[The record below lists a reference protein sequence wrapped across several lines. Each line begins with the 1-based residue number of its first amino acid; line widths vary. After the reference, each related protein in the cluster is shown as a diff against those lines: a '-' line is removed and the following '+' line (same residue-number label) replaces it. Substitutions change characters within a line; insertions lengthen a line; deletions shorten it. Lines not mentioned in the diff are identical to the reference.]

1 MIRIA
6 GGRWRGRR
14 LQTPR
19 GMEVR
24 PTLESVRQSLFNIL
38 GSQRLEGARVADL
51 FAGTGALGL
60 EALSRG
66 AERLVSAEKD
76 RRALGVLRRNVASLE
91 ATEQV
96 VVISVDLLARKG
108 VERLKERLDEAAVP
122 FDLVLA
128 DPPWGLLDASRRSA
142 ALGPEALPVALADAG
157 LLAPGALVVLE
168 HGVAQPPRLPPDERL
183 VEWDRRCYGETGLVI
198 LEHRC

>member
-1 MIRIA
+1 
-6 GGRWRGRR
+6 
-14 LQTPR
+14 
-19 GMEVR
+19 MELR

-38 GSQRLEGARVADL
+38 GSQRLQGAKVADL

-66 AERLVSAEKD
+66 AQRLVLVEKD
-76 RRALGVLRRNVASLE
+76 RRALRVLRRNVAILE

-96 VVISVDLLARKG
+96 TVIPMDLLARKA
-108 VERLKERLDEAAVP
+108 VERLKERLDAAAVP

-128 DPPWGLLDASRRSA
+128 DPPWRFLDASRRSGA
-142 ALGPEALPVALADAG
+142 VGPEALPAALAEAG
-157 LLAPGALVVLE
+157 LLAAGALVVLE
-168 HGVAQPPRLPPDERL
+168 HGVAQPPRLPPHERL